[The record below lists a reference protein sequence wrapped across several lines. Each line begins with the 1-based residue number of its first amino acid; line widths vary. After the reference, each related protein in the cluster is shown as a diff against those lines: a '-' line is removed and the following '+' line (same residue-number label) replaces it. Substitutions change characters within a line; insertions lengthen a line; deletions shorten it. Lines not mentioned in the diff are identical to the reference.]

1 MSTEEADADK
11 AKLGVS
17 INERDRGKHSSTGGV
32 AETKDFEQVT
42 ATRPDAPGGIEDG
55 DHLYAGG
62 ERICAGCMPHLA
74 MKLIAKASGPDTVAV
89 TATGCMYVA
98 ATSYNNSP
106 WAVPWVHSNLGNPG
120 SYAAGIADAYKMLM
134 KKDKYEGEWNDE
146 KVNVIAIGGDG
157 GTADFGVSHATAA
170 MNRETDMLY
179 VMYDN
184 ECWANTNIQATQSS
198 PYGTRSTTSPKGTQ
212 TFKKDL
218 PMALATGL
226 SKSDPYIATAAVSHP
241 EDYISKMRKGLAHD
255 KTAFVSV
262 LAPCTKGWDIPEQ
275 KAVEL
280 SRLAVDSGMFPLWEF
295 EDHEFNFSYQ
305 PEERIPI
312 RDFYKMQGRFE
323 HVTEPELEMVQDK
336 VDKRS
341 NFIGYPGRAES

>member
-1 MSTEEADADK
+1 MSTEESDDAK
-11 AKLGVS
+11 GLGVNIEEGS
-17 INERDRGKHSSTGGV
+17 QRTTGGV

-42 ATRPDAPGGIEDG
+42 ATRPDVKGGINEG
-55 DHLYAGG
+55 DHLYAGA

-74 MKLIAKASGPDTVAV
+74 MKLIAKACGPDTVAV

-120 SYAAGIADAYKMLM
+120 SYAAGIADAYKQLM
-134 KKDKYEGEWNDE
+134 QKDKYEGEWHDE
-146 KVNVIAIGGDG
+146 KVNVVAIGGDG
-157 GTADFGVSHATAA
+157 GTADFGLSHAVGA

-198 PYGTRSTTSPKGTQ
+198 SYGARTTTSPKGTE
-212 TFKKDL
+212 TFKKDM

-226 SKSDPYIATAAVSHP
+226 TSSDPYIATASVSHP

-255 KTAFVSV
+255 KTAFISV
-262 LAPCTKGWDIPEQ
+262 LAPCTKGWDIPES

-280 SRLAVDSGMFPLWEF
+280 SRLSVDAGIFPLWEF
-295 EDHEFNFSYQ
+295 EDHEFSFTYQ
-305 PEERIPI
+305 PEERIPV

-323 HVTEPELEMVQDK
+323 HVTEEELEMVQKKIDK
-336 VDKRS
+336 KA
-341 NFIGYPGRAES
+341 NFLGYPDRADT

>member
-1 MSTEEADADK
+1 MSSEEK
-11 AKLGVS
+11 GMGVNMKEAGQR
-17 INERDRGKHSSTGGV
+17 IAGGV
-32 AETKDFEQVT
+32 AETKDFEQIT
-42 ATRPDAPGGIEDG
+42 ATRPDVKGGIPEG

-74 MKLIAKASGPDTVAV
+74 MKLIAKACGPDTIVV

-120 SYAAGIADAYKMLM
+120 SYAAGVADAYKMLM
-134 KKDKYEGEWNDE
+134 AKDKYEGEWLDE
-146 KVNVIAIGGDG
+146 KVNVVAIGGDG
-157 GTADFGVSHATAA
+157 GTADFGLSHTVGA

-198 PYGTRSTTSPKGTQ
+198 PYGTRSTTSPKGTK
-212 TFKKDL
+212 TFKKDM

-226 SKSDPYIATAAVSHP
+226 SESDPYIATAAVSHP

-262 LAPCTKGWDIPEQ
+262 LAPCTKGWDIPES

-295 EDHEFNFSYQ
+295 EDHEFSFTYQ

-323 HVTEPELEMVQDK
+323 HVTEEELEMVQKK
-336 VDKRS
+336 VDEKAD
-341 NFIGYPGRAES
+341 FIGYPDRAQA

>member
-1 MSTEEADADK
+1 MSTEETEEANG
-11 AKLGVS
+11 LGVQ
-17 INERDRGKHSSTGGV
+17 IEEGNQRTTGGV

-42 ATRPDAPGGIEDG
+42 ATRPDVKGGINEG

-74 MKLIAKASGPDTVAV
+74 MKLIAKACGPDTVAV

-134 KKDKYEGEWNDE
+134 KKDKYEGEWQDE
-146 KVNVIAIGGDG
+146 KVNVVAIGGDG
-157 GTADFGVSHATAA
+157 GTADFGLSHAVGAI
-170 MNRETDMLY
+170 NRETDMLY

-198 PYGTRSTTSPKGTQ
+198 PYGTRSSTSPQGTK
-212 TFKKDL
+212 TFKKDM

-226 SKSDPYIATAAVSHP
+226 TESDPYIATAAVSHP

-255 KTAFVSV
+255 KAAFVSV
-262 LAPCTKGWDIPEQ
+262 LAPCTKGWDIPEA

-295 EDHEFNFSYQ
+295 EDHEFGFTYQ

-323 HVTEPELEMVQDK
+323 HVTEEELEMVQKKIDQK
-336 VDKRS
+336 AD
-341 NFIGYPGRAES
+341 FLGYPDRADA